1 LPGIDIARGQRLE
14 NPGGYYYGFI
24 MPAGVSIT
32 SWLTGI
38 SLSDALITVRTVQL
52 FNVLASILVA
62 TLAYLQL
69 PSGWKWLT
77 LLSLPLLPSLSLT
90 HSSISHPNQAGIR
103 YISLLVALL
112 ALTVI
117 DRRKQRN
124 NTWLLGTLGGL
135 LMAINLELGAC
146 INAGFIT
153 YIIVNSLHKKTRL
166 IKEAIF
172 YACLALG
179 SFMAMSAIFITSF
192 TSNGNLSSLGYFVSL
207 FGGSGYGG
215 MVSAPSFL
223 AVATFFTASLII
235 TKEALVISSEQEE
248 SKTANNA
255 FSCGIAMMIL
265 AWLPYY
271 VNRMSEWNLWIT
283 PLLLFLMAVNY
294 KEDDFSRAV
303 SKSLDLRLSTSIL
316 LPLSLATTFIGG
328 LESAESALGYARRLK
343 ANDCS
348 IVALSK
354 SAYCISEDIG
364 RRTRNLDAFL
374 STQEDKRGDYLIL
387 SPFHDNQARIAGF
400 NRQFPWHTTIG
411 AITMD
416 EAKAQSKWIDD
427 QGPEFLLV
435 PITEESDSNSIKE
448 RIRHLKLIANGAS
461 AYSILDAKDGWTFYQ
476 RKYSA
481 KKE

>member
-1 LPGIDIARGQRLE
+1 
-14 NPGGYYYGFI
+14 
-24 MPAGVSIT
+24 
-32 SWLTGI
+32 
-38 SLSDALITVRTVQL
+38 
-52 FNVLASILVA
+52 
-62 TLAYLQL
+62 
-69 PSGWKWLT
+69 
-77 LLSLPLLPSLSLT
+77 
-90 HSSISHPNQAGIR
+90 
-103 YISLLVALL
+103 
-112 ALTVI
+112 
-117 DRRKQRN
+117 
-124 NTWLLGTLGGL
+124 
-135 LMAINLELGAC
+135 
-146 INAGFIT
+146 
-153 YIIVNSLHKKTRL
+153 
-166 IKEAIF
+166 
-172 YACLALG
+172 
-179 SFMAMSAIFITSF
+179 
-192 TSNGNLSSLGYFVSL
+192 
-207 FGGSGYGG
+207 
-215 MVSAPSFL
+215 
-223 AVATFFTASLII
+223 
-235 TKEALVISSEQEE
+235 
-248 SKTANNA
+248 
-255 FSCGIAMMIL
+255 
-265 AWLPYY
+265 
-271 VNRMSEWNLWIT
+271 MSEWNLWIT

-400 NRQFPWHTTIG
+400 NRQFPWHTTLG